1 MKHLLILIE
10 DFKEVTKMILY
21 GKQPVFYAL
30 QVHKESIEEFYLAK
44 ELPKSDFARLVAIN
58 KPIKRVD
65 SKKAQSL
72 ARGGNH
78 QGILAKI
85 TPPLESPFDEMKQK
99 DSLLILCG
107 ITDVGNMGSIFRT
120 AYALGIEGIVI
131 GVTLSE
137 VAKEG
142 VLRTSSGTFLEM
154 PYCFY
159 TNVLSIPNELK
170 NAGFSLYG
178 SDMRG
183 KDECK
188 DGNKKWALFLGSE
201 SQGLSARLKHKM
213 DKILSIKMEHHFDSL
228 NVAVATGILIDR
240 IKYARKS

>member
-1 MKHLLILIE
+1 
-10 DFKEVTKMILY
+10 MILY

-30 QVHKESIEEFYLAK
+30 QSHRESIEEFYLAK
-44 ELPKSDFARLVAIN
+44 ELPKGDFARLVGAN

-65 SKKAQSL
+65 SKKAQAL

-85 TPPLESPFDEMKQK
+85 TPPLESSFDEMRQK

-107 ITDVGNMGSIFRT
+107 ITDVGNVGSIFRT
-120 AYALGIEGIVI
+120 AYALGVEGIVI
-131 GVTLSE
+131 CATLSE
-137 VAKEG
+137 VAQEG
-142 VLRTSSGTFLEM
+142 ILRTSSGAFLDM

-159 TNVLSIPNELK
+159 TNVLDIPNELK
-170 NAGFSLYG
+170 NVGFSLYG
-178 SDMRG
+178 ADMQG
-183 KDECK
+183 KDEYK
-188 DGNKKWALFLGSE
+188 DESKKWALFLGSE

-240 IKYARKS
+240 IKYAR